1 MHKTK
6 NLLKILIVFFL
17 LAFAIQAIL
26 VVYNLRVTE
35 ESKDK
40 MIDIITSKDASTFSA
55 LLTNIES
62 FLNMIETDSNF
73 VYDSAFEINNNII
86 HDKKVYD
93 ALNDKFERL
102 LLNSINN
109 SALNS
114 SFLFLSEDVP
124 ISYILPKEKS
134 EHSDLNLHRN
144 RMGIYS
150 NLGVQQSAWYQ
161 ETEESSTWNI
171 WYSKN
176 NNQQFLNIAM
186 KLTFYNQK
194 GVEIETDDL
203 GVLFMSYDIDK
214 LLSQL
219 EINKF
224 YKSALTVLKYNDEV
238 VFCNNQY
245 ADDSF
250 KKYEKSIYSVYPGLT
265 LSTYVDS
272 SDVMNSFNKVIAPIV
287 LIIILL
293 LGLWSWVLYLLN
305 KTVMTPLK
313 ELAKHMLNTG
323 QEKIACEQIVNEDVE
338 ILYQSYN
345 KMCDNIKATEE
356 ENNRMKNIMLQRQ
369 INPHFMYNV
378 LDSINAVLI
387 MQDNYA
393 IASIVSELADIMRYN
408 LKLTETMITLD
419 EEMTIISKFV
429 NIQKFRL
436 NDKLNV
442 QYDICEE
449 ILNIKLPKF
458 ILQPLVENSIFHSN
472 INLLSTD
479 DIINVVIS
487 AKEENDNII
496 LTIQDSNKVESSEL
510 NERLLK
516 DFDTHSIGIKNVSDR
531 LKTIYGQAYGL
542 RYESTAEGLKA
553 IVNIPKNL

>member
-1 MHKTK
+1 MRKTK

-73 VYDSAFEINNNII
+73 VYDSAFDINNNII

-93 ALNDKFERL
+93 TLNDKFERL

-114 SFLFLSEDVP
+114 SFLFLPEDVP
-124 ISYILPKEKS
+124 ISYLLPKEKS
-134 EHSDLNLHRN
+134 EHSNLNLHRN

-150 NLGVQQSAWYQ
+150 NVGIQQSAWYQ
-161 ETEESSTWNI
+161 ETEESSIWNI

-194 GVEIETDDL
+194 GFEIETDDL

-224 YKSALTVLKYNDEV
+224 YKTALTVLKYNDEV

-245 ADDSF
+245 ADDSL

-338 ILYQSYN
+338 ILYQSTTR
-345 KMCDNIKATEE
+345 C
-356 ENNRMKNIMLQRQ
+356 
-369 INPHFMYNV
+369 V
-378 LDSINAVLI
+378 
-387 MQDNYA
+387 
-393 IASIVSELADIMRYN
+393 
-408 LKLTETMITLD
+408 
-419 EEMTIISKFV
+419 
-429 NIQKFRL
+429 
-436 NDKLNV
+436 
-442 QYDICEE
+442 
-449 ILNIKLPKF
+449 
-458 ILQPLVENSIFHSN
+458 
-472 INLLSTD
+472 
-479 DIINVVIS
+479 
-487 AKEENDNII
+487 II
-496 LTIQDSNKVESSEL
+496 LK
-510 NERLLK
+510 
-516 DFDTHSIGIKNVSDR
+516 R
-531 LKTIYGQAYGL
+531 LKRKTTG
-542 RYESTAEGLKA
+542 
-553 IVNIPKNL
+553 